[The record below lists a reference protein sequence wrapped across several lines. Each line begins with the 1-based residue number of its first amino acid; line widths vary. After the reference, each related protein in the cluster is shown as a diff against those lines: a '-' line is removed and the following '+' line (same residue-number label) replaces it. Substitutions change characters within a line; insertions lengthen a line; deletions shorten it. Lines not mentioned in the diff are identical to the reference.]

1 MNARADSEEAVLM
14 SSAFSGCFA
23 EDIKEGEEVLDDCK
37 AKDLKMPL
45 EDQVLQGKGR
55 FGVVLCRED
64 DLFGEMLQNQML
76 QGKDISGEVLCEEE
90 ERHLWDAMEDFSNEN
105 PTPASTLTALSPL
118 PTPRYVAI
126 S

>member
-1 MNARADSEEAVLM
+1 MNGRANSEEAVLM
-14 SSAFSGCFA
+14 SSVFSGCFA
-23 EDIKEGEEVLDDCK
+23 EDIKEGEDVMDECK

-45 EDQVLQGKGR
+45 EDQVLQGKGQ
-55 FGVVLCRED
+55 FGVMCGED

-76 QGKDISGEVLCEEE
+76 QGKDLSGEVLCEEE